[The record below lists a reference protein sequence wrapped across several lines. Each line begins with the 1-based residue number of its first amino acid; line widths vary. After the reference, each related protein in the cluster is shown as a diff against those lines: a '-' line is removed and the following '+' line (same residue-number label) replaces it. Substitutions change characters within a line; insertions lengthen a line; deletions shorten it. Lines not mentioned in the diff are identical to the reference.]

1 LIRYDTVARQQA
13 LGCAQKRRCRRRHC
27 RYPAPFPRLGER
39 LDGRAGLLS
48 SGGQQM
54 LAIARGLMANPRI
67 LMLDE
72 PSLGLAPAMTKLYAI
87 LADLRDDGA
96 TVLLVDQMATLALA
110 EAVQ

>member
-1 LIRYDTVARQQA
+1 
-13 LGCAQKRRCRRRHC
+13 
-27 RYPAPFPRLGER
+27 
-39 LDGRAGLLS
+39 
-48 SGGQQM
+48 M